1 MGLGPMSP
9 HLWLKDEIARELL
22 EEADEDRRGERRR
35 RLPDGRREAGDPS
48 FLSDSETDHE
58 VLTGEAHRD

>member
-22 EEADEDRRGERRR
+22 EEANGDRCGERRR
-35 RLPDGRREAGDPS
+35 RLPDGRREADDPS
-48 FLSDSETDHE
+48 FLTDGDTDHE
-58 VLTGEAHRD
+58 VLTGEARRE

>member
-22 EEADEDRRGERRR
+22 EEADEDRHPDRR
-35 RLPDGRREAGDPS
+35 RLPDGRRESGDPS
-48 FLSDSETDHE
+48 FLTDGETDHE
-58 VLTGEAHRD
+58 VLTGEAHRE